1 MGPGFYVEDWE
12 VLSQY
17 ESRCFE
23 TCTYQR
29 RPLSPEINRIGNKKA
44 KMIDLDESDMLENK
58 EAKLGL
64 T

>member
-1 MGPGFYVEDWE
+1 MGLGFYVEDRE

-17 ESRCFE
+17 ESRYFG
-23 TCTYQR
+23 TSTYQR
-29 RPLSPEINRIGNKKA
+29 RPLSPEINTIGNKTA
-44 KMIDLDESDMLENK
+44 KMIDLDESDMLKNK